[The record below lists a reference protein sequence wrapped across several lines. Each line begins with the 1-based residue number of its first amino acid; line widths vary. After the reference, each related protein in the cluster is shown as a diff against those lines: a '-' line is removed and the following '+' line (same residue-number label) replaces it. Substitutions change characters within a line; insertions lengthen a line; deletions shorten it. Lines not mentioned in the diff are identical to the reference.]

1 MCSEYYISNNDCYF
15 NEKIKIVNEK
25 MNVKITTFALLACTV
40 FQQAGNTNAFST
52 SAVSVR
58 RTIAAS
64 RANVS
69 KRIRPCSNSRRE
81 RAQRNI
87 FHHGSFQCTPHHGYV
102 SESAL
107 TMAKLNSSSSLSQG
121 NNILLWL
128 KRNAVLH
135 QWLVFV
141 SSTLALSYGYHL
153 ASMKELW
160 GISSS
165 IWTIASVMYP
175 ILILG
180 ASLIYLFEYTSHG
193 GERIAQMMGG
203 SLVTPDDNRH
213 HARKLLQTVEEVY
226 NMSGISDTMSGKKD
240 IPKAYIIPTNEPNA
254 FAAGTIGGE
263 GSVVA
268 ITTGLLDQ
276 LDPTE
281 QKAVIAHEIG
291 HLRNKDT
298 NKAVQVAAMIA
309 AFGFILDIGLR
320 ILRESQKLE
329 DDRDD
334 NDDDNDDDDEEK
346 SGIESL
352 AYVFCIAGAIS
363 YIIATLLRLS
373 SSRSAEYDADEFAKT
388 LGLGEALASALKKID
403 DESYE
408 RDVESLGM
416 AGGAFA
422 HSYISNPPKRENA
435 LINLFGL
442 LRSHPATSERVAR
455 LVNNAPK
462 DDANLMPYQTNDDE
476 CKPQQ

>member
-1 MCSEYYISNNDCYF
+1 MWRR
-15 NEKIKIVNEK
+15 
-25 MNVKITTFALLACTV
+25 V
-40 FQQAGNTNAFST
+40 FQQAGNTNAFSI

-69 KRIRPCSNSRRE
+69 KHIRPYSNSQRE
-81 RAQRNI
+81 RAQRSI
-87 FHHGSFQCTPHHGYV
+87 FHGSFQCTPHHGYV

-128 KRNAVLH
+128 KRNTILH

-141 SSTLALSYGYHL
+141 SSTLALSYGCHL

-213 HARKLLQTVEEVY
+213 HARKFLQTVEEVY

-268 ITTGLLDQ
+268 VTTGLLDR
-276 LDPTE
+276 LIPTE

-298 NKAVQVAAMIA
+298 NKAVQLAAMIA

-320 ILRESQKLE
+320 ILRESQKLK
-329 DDRDD
+329 DDH
-334 NDDDNDDDDEEK
+334 DDNDDDDEEK

-352 AYVFCIAGAIS
+352 ACIFCTAGAIS

-455 LVNNAPK
+455 LVNDAPK
-462 DDANLMPYQTNDDE
+462 DDANAIPN
-476 CKPQQ
+476 